1 MRSEQTRRWF
11 RVGERARVRPPV
23 RFGYL
28 ARPAI
33 IAALVLLLVSKANP
47 GAVEPI
53 RAAIVSPLAGAF
65 SGSLAQ
71 GTLAVQ
77 AVAQAVGRVT
87 GERTPS
93 GADNGVGQTAADVSA
108 LVARIDRLEGE
119 NRALRALLPVAG
131 TRDYKARAVA
141 VIGGGTGAM
150 SSALLIGAGR
160 DDGVKPGYPVVM
172 GDRLA
177 GRVHAVH
184 ARTAVVLRLSDRLSR
199 VPVFVGV
206 GGVRALLVGDGRGGA
221 MLELLGPGSQPVEG
235 DHVTT
240 SGIGGVFPRGL
251 LIGRVDSAG
260 EAGYRISIDSEQAY
274 DPMVGLLALEGA
286 VFDSPGST
294 EPTRTDALS
303 GPASLGSR
311 PTQPGAPV
319 PSPSASKRTGALP

>member
-11 RVGERARVRPPV
+11 RVGERAGVRPPV

-28 ARPAI
+28 ARATI
-33 IAALVLLLVSKANP
+33 IAALVLVLVSKGNP

-53 RAAIVSPLAGAF
+53 RAAIAAPLAGAF

-71 GTLAVQ
+71 GALAVQ
-77 AVAQAVGRVT
+77 AVAQALGRVT
-87 GERTPS
+87 GERTASGSDS
-93 GADNGVGQTAADVSA
+93 GAGRTAAEVSA
-108 LVARIDRLEGE
+108 MVARIDRLEGE

-150 SSALLIGAGR
+150 SSTLLIAAGR
-160 DDGVKPGYPVVM
+160 DHGVKPGYPVVM

-177 GRVHAVH
+177 GRVHTVH
-184 ARTAVVLRLSDRLSR
+184 ASTAVVLRLSDRLSR
-199 VPVFVGV
+199 VPVFVGA
-206 GGVRALLVGDGRGGA
+206 GGVRALLVGDGSGGA

-251 LIGRVDSAG
+251 LIGRISSAG
-260 EAGYRISIDSEQAY
+260 EAGYRVAIDSEQAY
-274 DPMVGLLALEGA
+274 EPMVGVLALEGA
-286 VFDSPGST
+286 VFDFPGSA
-294 EPTRTDALS
+294 ELGTDALS
-303 GPASLGSR
+303 GPASLASR
-311 PTQPGAPV
+311 PTQSGPPAV
-319 PSPSASKRTGALP
+319 ASSPAKRTGGLP